1 MNARLEKG
9 EILLVLLSLAIFL
22 AGAFRFVRMKHF
34 TWTQAGFCLL
44 AIPAAMLAL
53 MIADY
58 TFHHARIVFVMVL
71 AILVIAAVQS
81 ASFCVGLGL
90 GLAGILLMQRNG

>member
-1 MNARLEKG
+1 MKLRLEKG
-9 EILLVLLSLAIFL
+9 EVLLGLLSLAIFL
-22 AGAFRFVRMKHF
+22 VGALRFLRLGHF
-34 TWTQAGFCLL
+34 TWPQAGICLL

-71 AILVIAAVQS
+71 VALVIAAFQS

-90 GLAGILLMQRNG
+90 GLTGILLMQRNG

>member
-1 MNARLEKG
+1 MKARWEKG
-9 EILLVLLSLAIFL
+9 EILLGLFSLAIFL
-22 AGAFRFVRMKHF
+22 AGALRFVRMKHF
-34 TWTQAGFCLL
+34 TWTQAGLCLL

-58 TFHHARIVFVMVL
+58 TFHHARLVFVMVV
-71 AILVIAAVQS
+71 AILVFAAAQS

-90 GLAGILLMQRNG
+90 GLTGILLMQRNG